1 MSSAFETA
9 IERATMLAL
18 REIGSVIAK
27 KAADDAA
34 KRAGAAAAALLRE
47 PSSEEDDVKDDKI
60 KKKKKKTPLSPEA
73 SAAAAVAR
81 DAARQS
87 ATERSR
93 LAAPFELRKAIVDE
107 ASRKLHMALRNLAS
121 NEEEEK
127 EKEEHAQAV
136 QGKKNAATTTVT
148 TTSIEKQTCDE
159 NDENVVADVQSAA
172 LSAIARVLS
181 EAQGWA
187 PGSLLALS
195 RELAYA
201 RNPGVGIGA

>member
-1 MSSAFETA
+1 M
-9 IERATMLAL
+9 
-18 REIGSVIAK
+18 
-27 KAADDAA
+27 
-34 KRAGAAAAALLRE
+34 
-47 PSSEEDDVKDDKI
+47 KDDKI
-60 KKKKKKTPLSPEA
+60 KKKKKKKTPLSPEA

-107 ASRKLHMALRNLAS
+107 ASRKLRMALRNLAS

-159 NDENVVADVQSAA
+159 NDENLVADVQSAA

-187 PGSLLALS
+187 PGSLLAVS
-195 RELAYA
+195 RELANA
-201 RNPGVGIGA
+201 RNPGDEIGAKELARMCENCSNSIRGEWRHSKWYGPDQPSTLVPVGC